1 MLSVISYQLS
11 VISYSR
17 SQESGVESWGF
28 RVLGFWGFGVLVEIP
43 PFPHFPISPF
53 PHFPY
58 PLSVPRYAV
67 PAFPKMVRSIRAGGQ
82 DFVKRF
88 QPYHDC

>member
-1 MLSVISYQLS
+1 MLSVISYQLSVISYQLSVISYQLSVISYQLS

-43 PFPHFPISPF
+43 PFSHY
-53 PHFPY
+53 PY
-58 PLSVPRYAV
+58 
-67 PAFPKMVRSIRAGGQ
+67 
-82 DFVKRF
+82 
-88 QPYHDC
+88 